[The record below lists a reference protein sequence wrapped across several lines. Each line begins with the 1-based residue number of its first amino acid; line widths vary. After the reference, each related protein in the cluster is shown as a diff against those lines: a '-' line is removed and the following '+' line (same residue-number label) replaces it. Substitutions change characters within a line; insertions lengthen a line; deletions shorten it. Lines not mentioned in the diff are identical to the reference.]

1 VRAGPK
7 AAVAAPASP
16 PMSPHPAYIQYVDIG
31 VIGAHYAPMPKVNVY
46 LPDELAAAVKE
57 TQIPVSAVCQAALER
72 AVRDVTAAR
81 NADDAPPSELPVT
94 GMFGRFTLRAQQVVS
109 LAQRAARDAMH
120 NYVGTEHVLIGI
132 LDEGTSVAVKVLARL
147 DIDTEDLRAELRA
160 SMGPASDAVPPG
172 HLPFT
177 PLSKRA
183 LEFTTKE
190 ALMLGHNYIGCEHLL
205 LGLLATDEGL
215 ASKVLRRMGVELRT
229 TRQAVVAVLSSYAAQ
244 PTQRAAA
251 ATPSQATLTKIL
263 ERLDAIERRL
273 PP

>member
-1 VRAGPK
+1 
-7 AAVAAPASP
+7 
-16 PMSPHPAYIQYVDIG
+16 
-31 VIGAHYAPMPKVNVY
+31 MPKVNVY

-81 NADDAPPSELPVT
+81 NADDAPPSELPAT
-94 GMFGRFTLRAQQVVS
+94 GLYGRFTPRAQRVVS
-109 LAQRAARDAMH
+109 LAQQAARDAMH

-132 LDEGTSVAVKVLARL
+132 LDEGTSVAVKVLAKL
-147 DIDTEDLRAELRA
+147 EIETEDLRAELRA
-160 SMGPASDAVPPG
+160 SMGPASDAIPEG
-172 HLPFT
+172 HVPFT

-183 LEFTTKE
+183 LELTTKE
-190 ALMLGHNYIGCEHLL
+190 ALVLGHNYIGCEHLL

-229 TRQAVVAVLSSYAAQ
+229 TRQTVVAVLSNFAAQ
-244 PTQRAAA
+244 QAEPAAT
-251 ATPSQATLTKIL
+251 ATPSQATMTKIL

-273 PP
+273 PS

>member
-1 VRAGPK
+1 
-7 AAVAAPASP
+7 
-16 PMSPHPAYIQYVDIG
+16 
-31 VIGAHYAPMPKVNVY
+31 MPKVNVY

-81 NADDAPPSELPVT
+81 NADDAPPSELPAT
-94 GMFGRFTLRAQQVVS
+94 GLFGRFTPRAQRVVS
-109 LAQRAARDAMH
+109 LAQQAARDAMH

-132 LDEGTSVAVKVLARL
+132 LDEGTSVAVKVLAKL
-147 DIDTEDLRAELRA
+147 EIETEDLRAELRA
-160 SMGPASDAVPPG
+160 SMGPASDAIPEG
-172 HLPFT
+172 HVPFT

-183 LEFTTKE
+183 LELTTKE
-190 ALMLGHNYIGCEHLL
+190 ALVLGHNYIGCEHLL

-229 TRQAVVAVLSSYAAQ
+229 TRQTVVAVLSNFAAQ
-244 PTQRAAA
+244 QAEPATT
-251 ATPSQATLTKIL
+251 ATPSQATMTKIL

-273 PP
+273 PS

>member
-1 VRAGPK
+1 
-7 AAVAAPASP
+7 
-16 PMSPHPAYIQYVDIG
+16 
-31 VIGAHYAPMPKVNVY
+31 MPKVNVY

-81 NADDAPPSELPVT
+81 NADDAPPSELPAT
-94 GMFGRFTLRAQQVVS
+94 GLYGRFTPRAQRVVS
-109 LAQRAARDAMH
+109 LAQQAARDAMH

-132 LDEGTSVAVKVLARL
+132 LDEGTSVAVKVLAKL
-147 DIDTEDLRAELRA
+147 EIETEDLRAELLA
-160 SMGPASDAVPPG
+160 SMGPASDAIPEG
-172 HLPFT
+172 HVPFT

-183 LEFTTKE
+183 LELTTKE
-190 ALMLGHNYIGCEHLL
+190 ALVLGHNYIGCEHLL

-229 TRQAVVAVLSSYAAQ
+229 TRQTVVAVLSNFAAQ
-244 PTQRAAA
+244 QAEPAAT
-251 ATPSQATLTKIL
+251 ATPSQATMTKIL

-273 PP
+273 PS